1 MMLVRWS
8 WVHCDGVLWV
18 QEESA
23 KKKKKKGAKAKE
35 SVQDVKGASVIKVDP
50 VHDKGQIAGKVQ
62 SAALSSSTSSSAA
75 AAAAAAVSLPSSKG
89 SAAIKERSVSPSN
102 CDR

>member
-1 MMLVRWS
+1 M
-8 WVHCDGVLWV
+8 HCDGVLWV

-35 SVQDVKGASVIKVDP
+35 SVQDVKGASVLKVDP
-50 VHDKGQIAGKVQ
+50 VHGKGQPAGKVQ

-75 AAAAAAVSLPSSKG
+75 AAAVSLPSSKG
-89 SAAIKERSVSPSN
+89 SAPVKERSVSPSN